1 MNNENKLTI
10 FTDDKKIFR
19 GKNVWIRDIAATC
32 DVTFRKSVMTNT
44 ETPKEYSEVVA

>member
-1 MNNENKLTI
+1 MKINSQYLQMI
-10 FTDDKKIFR
+10 KKIFR